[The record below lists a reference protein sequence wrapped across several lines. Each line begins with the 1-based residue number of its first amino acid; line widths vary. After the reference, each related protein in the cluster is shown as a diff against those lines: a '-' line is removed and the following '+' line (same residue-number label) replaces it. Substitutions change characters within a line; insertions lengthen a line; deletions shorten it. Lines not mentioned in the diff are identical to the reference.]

1 MAAPCGFLRILDRPD
16 LPTPVT
22 LDHHTGSRSLIG
34 SFTLFSRRAGVGEAK
49 RKRNEWVRSAI
60 DLGTAVIARAIESVV
75 TAISAGIAEVQV
87 HED

>member
-1 MAAPCGFLRILDRPD
+1 MAAPCGFLRTHGKSGS
-16 LPTPVT
+16 PTLAT